1 MTTMDEQYQR
11 GYDAARDELSVDQ
24 EYIDELHEENE
35 KLKEQIN
42 GDNFWGINKG
52 LKQEKSDLIKQYQ
65 RVFKE
70 NLKLKKQNDNIKKF
84 LNELW
89 DAFCVEHSDKKE

>member
-24 EYIDELHEENE
+24 EYIDELHEKIDE
-35 KLKEQIN
+35 
-42 GDNFWGINKG
+42 
-52 LKQEKSDLIKQYQ
+52 
-65 RVFKE
+65 
-70 NLKLKKQNDNIKKF
+70 LKKQNDNIKKF